1 MSRACYLDANVLVF
15 FVNSSSLFHQ
25 EAVEL
30 LEYAVEQ
37 RFVLNI
43 SSLVID
49 EAVHAMK
56 RTLASSPR
64 IGKNRADGALKEA
77 LEMILSLPD
86 LTIVQPPTSVAKN
99 AKVIGLMKMY
109 SLRARD
115 AFHLLTMQEHH
126 ISYYATFDSDFDAVF
141 DQGTLKKVIR
151 D

>member
-1 MSRACYLDANVLVF
+1 MSKACYLDANVLVF
-15 FVNSSSLFHQ
+15 FVNSSSPFHQ
-25 EAVEL
+25 DAVEL

-37 RFVLNI
+37 RCALNV

-56 RTLASSPR
+56 RTLASSPWIR
-64 IGKNRADGALKEA
+64 KNRPDRALKEA

-99 AKVIGLMKMY
+99 AKVIDLMRLY

-126 ISYYATFDSDFDAVF
+126 ISYFATFDADFDTVF
-141 DQGTLKKVIR
+141 DEHILKKLIR